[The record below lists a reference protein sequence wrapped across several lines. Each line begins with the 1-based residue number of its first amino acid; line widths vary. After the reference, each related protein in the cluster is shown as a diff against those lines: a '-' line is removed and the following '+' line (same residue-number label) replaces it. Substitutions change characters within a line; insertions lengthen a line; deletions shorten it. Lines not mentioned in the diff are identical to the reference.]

1 MKISAIS
8 KNRLLSVFFTSVSFA
23 FSALLPAFAESSGQN
38 DKKETIFSEST
49 IDWTSYKFIS
59 QVNLNTEKAGINIPS
74 GKKAANAM
82 IDRELPI
89 LIKDP
94 LLSLFVNS
102 EHTLSD
108 IILDDT
114 ITLEQ
119 LTQIIEDGKKTPAV
133 FTNGTLNLKTTHS
146 INLNEISALLVK
158 HRTPYK
164 NPRPVEQIASRAYSG
179 IIIDARG
186 ILPVHGEFVRDCV
199 YPCFFPQIWDE
210 GMNLIYERNMGNPAV
225 EKVQGLVHYDWSD
238 NEEIYEDRIGKDPMH
253 IRARKV
259 YGFNRTDP
267 VISRDDALKILTVPE
282 NLNLLREGKIVIL
295 LDKQNLDYAVGAPEK
310 TAEYYAS
317 YRAIKEYLRNNEDD
331 EEEKVIDSGTG
342 MQFLYDDLKFVA
354 DSSKLLDSE
363 LPKIKKLAE
372 ALKKIEGINNYTI
385 LVEGH
390 TADVNKP
397 HGQMKLSIQR
407 AEAIVNE
414 LVRNGLPKS
423 IFSFKGYGGTLPVAT
438 NDTAAGRAAN
448 RRVVITAKPNSITY
462 IQKR

>member
-1 MKISAIS
+1 MKMSALS
-8 KNRLLSVFFTSVSFA
+8 KNKAFFA
-23 FSALLPAFAESSGQN
+23 FFSMMAAFSSLPTAAADSASS
-38 DKKETIFSEST
+38 DKKETIYSEST
-49 IDWTSYKFIS
+49 IDWTAYKFVS
-59 QVNLNTEKAGINIPS
+59 NVNLDTQKAGINIPS
-74 GKKAANAM
+74 GKKAANAT

-119 LTQIIEDGKKTPAV
+119 LTEIIEHGKKTPAV
-133 FTNGTLNLKTTHS
+133 FTNGSLNLKTTHY
-146 INLNEISALLVK
+146 INLTEISSLLVK

-164 NPRPVEQIASRAYSG
+164 NPKPVEQIASRAYSG

-186 ILPVHGEFVRDCV
+186 ILPVHGEFVRDNV

-210 GMNLIYERNMGNPAV
+210 NMNLIYERNMGNPDTERA
-225 EKVQGLVHYDWSD
+225 QGLVHYDWSD
-238 NEEIYEDRIGKDPMH
+238 NEETYENRIGKDPMH

-282 NLNLLREGKIVIL
+282 NLQLLREGKIVIL
-295 LDKQNLDYAVGAPEK
+295 LDKENLEYAVGAPEK

-317 YRAIKEYLRNNEDD
+317 YKAVKEYLRNNEED
-331 EEEKVIDSGTG
+331 EESRVVDGGTG

-354 DSSKLLDSE
+354 DSSKLLESE
-363 LPKIKKLAE
+363 LPKIKKLAD
-372 ALKKIEGINNYTI
+372 ALKKIDGIGNYTI

-397 HGQMKLSIQR
+397 QGQMKLSIER

-414 LVRNGLPKS
+414 LVKNGLPKS
-423 IFSFKGYGGTLPVAT
+423 IFTFKGYGGTLPVAS

-448 RRVVITAKPNSITY
+448 RRVVITAKPNSVTY

>member
-1 MKISAIS
+1 M
-8 KNRLLSVFFTSVSFA
+8 T
-23 FSALLPAFAESSGQN
+23 FSGFQPAFAEKSDSG
-38 DKKETIFSEST
+38 DKKETIYSESM
-49 IDWTSYKFIS
+49 IDWTKYKFVS
-59 QVNLNTEKAGINIPS
+59 NVNLNTEKAGINIPS
-74 GKKAANAM
+74 GKKAANAE

-133 FTNGTLNLKTTHS
+133 FTNGSLNLKTTHY
-146 INLNEISALLVK
+146 INLTEISALLVK

-164 NPRPVEQIASRAYSG
+164 NPKPVEQIASRAYSG

-186 ILPVHGEFVRDCV
+186 ALPVHGEFVRDYV

-210 GMNLIYERNMGNPAV
+210 GMNLIYERNMGDPSI
-225 EKVQGLVHYDWSD
+225 EKKQGLVHYDWSD
-238 NEEIYEDRIGKDPMH
+238 NEALCEDRIGKDPMH
-253 IRARKV
+253 IRALKV

-267 VISRDDALKILTVPE
+267 VISREDALKILTVPE
-282 NLNLLREGKIVIL
+282 NLQLLRDGKIVIL
-295 LDKQNLDYAVGAPEK
+295 LDRENLEYAVGAPEK

-317 YRAIKEYLRNNEDD
+317 YRAIKEYLRNNEDEDD
-331 EEEKVIDSGTG
+331 ERVIDGGNG

-354 DSSKLLDSE
+354 DSASLLPSE
-363 LPKIKKLAE
+363 LPKIKHLAE
-372 ALKKIEGINNYTI
+372 ALKKIEGIENYTI

-397 HGQMKLSIQR
+397 QGQMKLSIQR

-423 IFSFKGYGGTLPVAT
+423 LFTFKGYGGTLPVAT
-438 NDTAAGRAAN
+438 NETAAGRAAN